1 MTPLPIAPPKPQ
13 APPVFYP
20 STDGEP
26 LAETFVHLYAILTVL
41 EVLKQYLSGQQAT
54 VLSNQFLYYIPGN
67 PRARVAP
74 DVMVILNVEPGGRDH
89 YKIWEEGAAPSVVF
103 EMTSSSTQATDA
115 GFKKQLYA
123 HLGVQ
128 EYWLFDPKQ
137 EWQEQS
143 LRGYTLVGEEY
154 QAIANFQSEVLGLRL
169 EVADQLIHFY
179 RLDTGAKLLAPG
191 ELKDSL
197 AVTQEQLEAEQQK
210 RADLEAL
217 LAQYRDRFGPLAP

>member
-1 MTPLPIAPPKPQ
+1 MLHA
-13 APPVFYP
+13 
-20 STDGEP
+20 
-26 LAETFVHLYAILTVL
+26 
-41 EVLKQYLSGQQAT
+41 
-54 VLSNQFLYYIPGN
+54 
-67 PRARVAP
+67 
-74 DVMVILNVEPGGRDH
+74 
-89 YKIWEEGAAPSVVF
+89 
-103 EMTSSSTQATDA
+103 
-115 GFKKQLYA
+115 
-123 HLGVQ
+123 VQ

-197 AVTQEQLEAEQQK
+197 AITQERLEAEQQK

>member
-1 MTPLPIAPPKPQ
+1 MTPLPIATKPQ

-74 DVMVILNVEPGGRDH
+74 DVMVIFNVEPGGRDH

-103 EMTSSSTQATDA
+103 EMTSSSTQATDI

-123 HLGVQ
+123 QLGVQ

-137 EWQEQS
+137 EWQGQS
-143 LRGYTLVGEEY
+143 LQGYTLVGEAY
-154 QAIANFQSEVLGLRL
+154 QAIPNFQSEVLGLRL
-169 EVADQLIHFY
+169 AVADQLIHFY
-179 RLDTGAKLLAPG
+179 RLDTGAKLLAPA
-191 ELKDSL
+191 ELKESL
-197 AVTQEQLEAEQQK
+197 AETQEQLEVEQQK
-210 RADLEAL
+210 RAELETL

>member
-1 MTPLPIAPPKPQ
+1 
-13 APPVFYP
+13 
-20 STDGEP
+20 

-197 AVTQEQLEAEQQK
+197 AITQERLEAEQQK